1 MKNKLLICSIL
12 FFVIVFGYY
21 ISSNATISSQSKQVN
36 SGEQFSLTVTSNIAL
51 GSYSIKAENY
61 SGLTFVTSS
70 APAGAAGIGETT
82 ISNALSSGG
91 TTTLATFTFKAPT
104 VTKDSTYTI
113 KFSATG
119 MGDEKLAPVA
129 DSSTTVTITVK
140 APATEPTTPS
150 EPETPSE
157 SETPKELEFTKVNET
172 VYVEKTVNLRA
183 SYSSSSKLIKKM
195 EVGEALT
202 RIGKSIGTAEGYS
215 WSKILYN
222 GQEVY
227 AISRNLTTEKP
238 ETTEEPVEENP
249 DEEQPAE
256 ETPAEETPAEETPT
270 EEVPTDVFGLS
281 KLEIKNQTLSPKFDV
296 ETYEYTIGLKEDISS
311 LEIEAVANNEN
322 ANVEII
328 GNENLKDGENVIT
341 ILVTNAE
348 TEEVATYQIIV
359 NKNTQTEGVAKVNWL
374 QPSTWGTREKIIVG
388 IIGALILV
396 IIILIIVKIR
406 LAKREDD
413 DLDLPGADELDR
425 ALTEHQEL
433 TENEE
438 MEAREQ
444 EEKSKTDIEK
454 AQEYFEQYSKRRG
467 KHF

>member
-1 MKNKLLICSIL
+1 MKKKLIICSIL
-12 FFVIVFGYY
+12 FAIIIFGCY
-21 ISSNATISSQSKQVN
+21 ITSNATISSQSKQVN
-36 SGEQFSLTVTSNIAL
+36 SGEQFSVTVTSNVSL
-51 GSYSIKAENY
+51 SSYSVKAESY

-70 APAGAAGIGETT
+70 GGVGAGGTS
-82 ISNALSSGG
+82 ISNALASGG

-113 KFSATG
+113 KFLATG
-119 MGDEKLAPVA
+119 MGDENLNPVA
-129 DSSTTVTITVK
+129 DSPTTATITVK
-140 APATEPTTPS
+140 APATEPTTPT
-150 EPETPSE
+150 EPETPE
-157 SETPKELEFTKVNET
+157 EPETSKELEFTSVNET
-172 VYVEKTVNLRA
+172 VYVKSTVNLRE
-183 SYSSSSKLIKKM
+183 SYSSSSTLIDKK
-195 EVGEALT
+195 EVGESLT
-202 RIGKSIGTAEGYS
+202 RIGKSKTTNEGYY
-215 WSKILYN
+215 WSKIKLDN
-222 GQEVY
+222 GQIVY
-227 AISRNLTTEKP
+227 AISKNLTTEKP

-249 DEEQPAE
+249 DEEQPTE
-256 ETPAEETPAEETPT
+256 ETPTEETPEEETPT
-270 EEVPTDVFGLS
+270 EEVPDEIFGLS

-322 ANVEII
+322 ATVEII

-359 NKNTQTEGVAKVNWL
+359 NKNVQKETVAQVNWL
-374 QPSTWGTREKIIVG
+374 QPSTWGTREKIIAG
-388 IIGALILV
+388 TIGALIL
-396 IIILIIVKIR
+396 IIIVLIIVKIR
-406 LAKREDD
+406 LARKEDD

>member
-1 MKNKLLICSIL
+1 MIIIAIICTNFTFSYAVTGKTGETVNVTFTIKSPDSGNLDTVTGNLEYDKNIL
-12 FFVIVFGYY
+12 NYVS
-21 ISSNATISSQSKQVN
+21 ISSSAGIASNEKISATRSQINGSSM
-36 SGEQFSLTVTSNIAL
+36 TVTATFKIKDGIENTSTTVKLKLSELYTTASEANQAT
-51 GSYSIKAENY
+51 SI
-61 SGLTFVTSS
+61 S
-70 APAGAAGIGETT
+70 TT
-82 ISNALSSGG
+82 ISVKTPE
-91 TTTLATFTFKAPT
+91 TT
-104 VTKDSTYTI
+104 
-113 KFSATG
+113 
-119 MGDEKLAPVA
+119 
-129 DSSTTVTITVK
+129 
-140 APATEPTTPS
+140 
-150 EPETPSE
+150 PETPSE
-157 SETPKELEFTKVNET
+157 PQTPSEPETPKELEFTKVNET
-172 VYVEKTVNLRA
+172 VYVKSTVNLRA

-249 DEEQPAE
+249 DEEKP
-256 ETPAEETPAEETPT
+256 TEETPT
-270 EEVPTDVFGLS
+270 EETPVEETPSEEVPAEVLGLS

-296 ETYEYTIGLKEDISS
+296 ETYEYTIGIKEDISS

-322 ANVEII
+322 ATVEII
-328 GNENLKDGENVIT
+328 GNENLQDGENVIT

-388 IIGALILV
+388 IIGVLILV

-406 LAKREDD
+406 LAKREED

-438 MEAREQ
+438 IETIKQ
-444 EEKSKTDIEK
+444 EEKSNADIEK
-454 AQEYFEQYSKRRG
+454 PQEYFEKYSKRKG

>member
-1 MKNKLLICSIL
+1 MKKKLIICSIL
-12 FFVIVFGYY
+12 FAIIIFGCY
-21 ISSNATISSQSKQVN
+21 ITSNATISSQSKQVN
-36 SGEQFSLTVTSNIAL
+36 SGEQFSVTVTSNVSL
-51 GSYSIKAENY
+51 SSYSVKAESY

-70 APAGAAGIGETT
+70 GGVGAGGTS
-82 ISNALSSGG
+82 ISNALASGG

-119 MGDEKLAPVA
+119 MGDEKLDPVA
-129 DSSTTVTITVK
+129 DSSTAVTITVK
-140 APATEPTTPS
+140 APATEPTTPT

-157 SETPKELEFTKVNET
+157 PEKPKELEFTSVNET
-172 VYVEKTVNLRA
+172 VYVKSTVNLRE
-183 SYSSSSKLIKKM
+183 SYSSSSTLIDKK
-195 EVGEALT
+195 EVGESLT
-202 RIGKSIGTAEGYS
+202 RIGKSKTTNEGYY
-215 WSKILYN
+215 WSKIKLDN
-222 GQEVY
+222 GQIVY
-227 AISRNLTTEKP
+227 AISRNLTTKKL
-238 ETTEEPVEENP
+238 ETTEEPVEETP
-249 DEEQPAE
+249 DEEQP
-256 ETPAEETPAEETPT
+256 TEETPT
-270 EEVPTDVFGLS
+270 EETPVEETPTEEATPEVFGLS

-311 LEIEAVANNEN
+311 LEIEALANSEN
-322 ANVEII
+322 ATVEII
-328 GNENLKDGENVIT
+328 GNENLQDGENVIT

-374 QPSTWGTREKIIVG
+374 QPSTWGTREKIIAG

-438 MEAREQ
+438 IETIKQ
-444 EEKSKTDIEK
+444 EEKSNADIEK
-454 AQEYFEQYSKRRG
+454 PQEYFEKYSKRKG

>member
-1 MKNKLLICSIL
+1 MKKKLIICSIL
-12 FFVIVFGYY
+12 FAIIIFGCY
-21 ISSNATISSQSKQVN
+21 ITSNATISSQSKQVN
-36 SGEQFSLTVTSNIAL
+36 SGEQFSVTVTSNVSL
-51 GSYSIKAENY
+51 SSYSVKAESY

-70 APAGAAGIGETT
+70 GGVGAGGTS
-82 ISNALSSGG
+82 ISNALASGG

-119 MGDEKLAPVA
+119 MGDEKLDPVA
-129 DSSTTVTITVK
+129 DSSTAVTITVK
-140 APATEPTTPS
+140 APATEPTTPT

-157 SETPKELEFTKVNET
+157 PEAPSVEFKKVNNQT
-172 VYVEKTVNLRA
+172 VYATGSVRLRSSCTTSTSNNIVGSLTKGTSVIKTGIATKTINGILW
-183 SYSSSSKLIKKM
+183 S
-195 EVGEALT
+195 
-202 RIGKSIGTAEGYS
+202 RIV
-215 WSKILYN
+215 YN
-222 GQEVY
+222 GKTYYVSDEY
-227 AISRNLTTEKP
+227 LTTEKP
-238 ETTEEPVEENP
+238 ETTEEPVEETP
-249 DEEQPAE
+249 DEEQP
-256 ETPAEETPAEETPT
+256 TEETPT
-270 EEVPTDVFGLS
+270 EETPVEETPTEEATPEVFGLS

-311 LEIEAVANNEN
+311 LEIEALANSEN
-322 ANVEII
+322 ATVEII
-328 GNENLKDGENVIT
+328 GNENLQDGENVIT

-348 TEEVATYQIIV
+348 TEEVVTYQIIV
-359 NKNTQTEGVAKVNWL
+359 NKNTQTEGVAKANWL
-374 QPSTWGTREKIIVG
+374 QPSTWGTREKIIAG

-413 DLDLPGADELDR
+413 DFDLPGADELDR

-433 TENEE
+433 TEYGEIE
-438 MEAREQ
+438 VKEQ

>member
-1 MKNKLLICSIL
+1 MKKKLIICSIL
-12 FFVIVFGYY
+12 FAIIIFGFY
-21 ISSNATISSQSKQVN
+21 ITSNATISSQSKQVN
-36 SGEQFSLTVTSNIAL
+36 SGEQFSVTVTSDISL
-51 GSYSIKAENY
+51 SSYSVKAESY

-70 APAGAAGIGETT
+70 GGVGAGGTS
-82 ISNALSSGG
+82 ISNALASGG
-91 TTTLATFTFKAPT
+91 TTTLATFTFKAPA

-119 MGDEKLAPVA
+119 MGDENLNPVA
-129 DSSTTVTITVK
+129 DSPTTVTITVK

-150 EPETPSE
+150 EPETP
-157 SETPKELEFTKVNET
+157 KELQFTKVNET
-172 VYVEKTVNLRA
+172 VYVKKTVNLR
-183 SYSSSSKLIKKM
+183 SNYSSSSKLIATID
-195 EVGEALT
+195 VGEALT
-202 RIGKSIGTAEGYS
+202 RIGKSVGTAEGYS

-238 ETTEEPVEENP
+238 ETTEETTEETTN
-249 DEEQPAE
+249 EEQP
-256 ETPAEETPAEETPT
+256 TEETPT
-270 EEVPTDVFGLS
+270 EETPVEENPTEEETSKVFGLS
-281 KLEIKNQTLSPKFDV
+281 KLEIKNSTLSPKFDV
-296 ETYEYTIGLKEDISS
+296 ETYEYTIGIKEDISS

-322 ANVEII
+322 ATVEII
-328 GNENLKDGENVIT
+328 GNENLQDGENVIT

-348 TEEVATYQIIV
+348 TGEVATYQIIV
-359 NKNTQTEGVAKVNWL
+359 NKNTQKEGVAKVNWL

-388 IIGALILV
+388 IIGALILLIV
-396 IIILIIVKIR
+396 ILIIVKIR

-438 MEAREQ
+438 IETIKQ
-444 EEKSKTDIEK
+444 EEKSNADIEK
-454 AQEYFEQYSKRRG
+454 PQEYFEKYSKRKG